1 MNSRTTILLLNS
13 RKLSFNH
20 PAVASAGIVLT
31 GRRVMTK
38 KQLMLGLCLAVVAGF
53 GYAADSGKTGTMIPA
68 DEMEWKELNPGSPVK
83 MAPLWGDRSVG
94 EYAMLLKIPAGF
106 VAPIHAHTG
115 DYYGMNVKGNWRH
128 SFDGDEEKD
137 LPQGSYVFQPG
148 MGWHGDACIGP
159 EDCILFIHQH
169 VKGDFIPKQ

>member
-38 KQLMLGLCLAVVAGF
+38 KQLMLGLFLAVVAGF

-128 SFDGDEEKD
+128 SFDGGEEKD
-137 LPQGSYVFQPG
+137 LPQGSYVLQPG

>member
-1 MNSRTTILLLNS
+1 
-13 RKLSFNH
+13 
-20 PAVASAGIVLT
+20 
-31 GRRVMTK
+31 MTK
-38 KQLMLGLCLAVVAGF
+38 KLLLLALCLAAAARF
-53 GYAADSGKTGTMIPA
+53 GHAADIEKLGIMIPA
-68 DEMEWKELNPGSPVK
+68 NAMEWKELNPGSPVK
-83 MAPLWGDRSVG
+83 MAPLWGDRSTG

-115 DYYGMNVKGNWRH
+115 DYYGLNLTGTWRH
-128 SFDGDEEKD
+128 SFDGGEQKD
-137 LPQGSYVFQPG
+137 MPPGSYVFQPG